1 MSFMS
6 KVMAIY
12 IYEFLLLRV
21 CNLNDFI
28 DFNIQY
34 RSQPG
39 QYEYYKNYDDLE
51 VT

>member
-1 MSFMS
+1 
-6 KVMAIY
+6 MAIY
-12 IYEFLLLRV
+12 IYEFLLFRV